1 MWLPSSYF
9 NPLQKR
15 RTVCQYWW
23 NTQVFDLI
31 DCSCQDRSIGAT
43 WTLLLRFCRIMGYVA
58 IAYYYITISR
68 SLQGQHNILPSYGS
82 ASNSLTHKCQVL
94 ISNSIAL
101 EHLRTLVNVD
111 ALVQSFREIAIVLWS
126 LFLFVLECVF
136 TFCICIVLGG
146 SVLCCCLRRLQC
158 DPAAKQSGFDAGRRV
173 TRPGPTRPGGP
184 APRVSLKNTHKS
196 CRKCAVYNCSRQQ
209 TDGNI

>member
-1 MWLPSSYF
+1 
-9 NPLQKR
+9 
-15 RTVCQYWW
+15 
-23 NTQVFDLI
+23 
-31 DCSCQDRSIGAT
+31 
-43 WTLLLRFCRIMGYVA
+43 MGYVA

-94 ISNSIAL
+94 ISSSIAL
-101 EHLRTLVNVD
+101 ENL
-111 ALVQSFREIAIVLWS
+111 LWS
-126 LFLFVLECVF
+126 LLMLWCSPSEILQLFWGHYLWFYWSVYFLLYLFCFVLDR
-136 TFCICIVLGG
+136 
-146 SVLCCCLRRLQC
+146 SVLCCCLRRHQC

-209 TDGNI
+209 TDGNIWREYKNITYWIQNEVQWRFFWQSWD